1 MAPKITVVGSSN
13 TDMILKLPRIPRPGE
28 TVTGGTFTTA
38 AGGKGANQ
46 AVAAA
51 RAGGRVAFVA
61 KVGADN
67 FGQQARQSLQT
78 DGVDVSFVYTDDRA
92 SSGVAFI
99 FVDENGENSIGVA
112 AGANKLLS
120 PQDVRNA
127 GAAIASAEM
136 VLMQLETPLESVRE
150 ALAIATENNVRTILN
165 PAPARA
171 LDEQIFHYVT
181 ILTPNEWEA
190 ETLTGIKVDTD
201 ASAIQAAQA
210 LRDKGV
216 SIVLLTRGARGVLIA
231 AEDSTEFIPAFKVK
245 AVDSTAAGDVFNG
258 TLAVALAEG
267 LPLPSAVRFACAAA
281 AISVTRLGAQPSA
294 PYRPEIEAFLQEHDL
309 LSNK

>member
-1 MAPKITVVGSSN
+1 VVGGSN

-51 RAGGRVAFVA
+51 RAGGQVAFIA

-67 FGQQARQSLQT
+67 FGQQARQGLGA

-92 SSGVAFI
+92 ASGVAFI

-112 AGANKLLS
+112 AGANRLLS
-120 PQDVRNA
+120 ARDVRNA
-127 GAAIASAEM
+127 SAAIVSAHM
-136 VLMQLETPLESVRE
+136 VLMQLESPLESVLE
-150 ALAIATENNVRTILN
+150 ALVIANENNVPTILN

-171 LDEQIFHYVT
+171 LDGQIFRYVT
-181 ILTPNEWEA
+181 ILTPNELEA

-201 ASAIQAAQA
+201 ARAIQAAQA
-210 LRDKGV
+210 LREKGV
-216 SIVLLTRGARGVLIA
+216 SIVLLTRGARGVLVA
-231 AEDSTEFIPAFKVK
+231 SDDSTEFVPAFKVQ

-267 LPLPSAVRFACAAA
+267 QLLPAAVRFACAAA

-294 PYRPEIEAFLQEHDL
+294 PYRDEIQAFLLRHD
-309 LSNK
+309 

>member
-1 MAPKITVVGSSN
+1 
-13 TDMILKLPRIPRPGE
+13 MILKLPRIPRPGE

-51 RAGGRVAFVA
+51 RAGGQVAFIA

-67 FGQQARQSLQT
+67 FGQQARQGLGA

-92 SSGVAFI
+92 ASGVAFI

-112 AGANKLLS
+112 AGANRLLS
-120 PQDVRNA
+120 ARDVRNA
-127 GAAIASAEM
+127 SAAIVSAHM
-136 VLMQLETPLESVRE
+136 VLMQLESPLESVLE
-150 ALAIATENNVRTILN
+150 ALVIANENNVPTILN

-171 LDEQIFHYVT
+171 LDGQIFRYVT
-181 ILTPNEWEA
+181 ILTPNELEA

-201 ASAIQAAQA
+201 ARAIQAAQA
-210 LRDKGV
+210 LREKGV
-216 SIVLLTRGARGVLIA
+216 SIVLLTRGARGVLVA
-231 AEDSTEFIPAFKVK
+231 SDDSTEFVPAFKVQ

-267 LPLPSAVRFACAAA
+267 QLLPAAVRFACAAA

-294 PYRPEIEAFLQEHDL
+294 PYRDEIQAFLLRHD
-309 LSNK
+309 